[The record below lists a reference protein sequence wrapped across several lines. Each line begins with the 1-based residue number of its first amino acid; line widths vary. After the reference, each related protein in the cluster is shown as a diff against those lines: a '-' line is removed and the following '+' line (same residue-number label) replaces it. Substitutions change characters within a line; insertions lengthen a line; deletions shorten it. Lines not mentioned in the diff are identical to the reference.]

1 MGKKPTF
8 PHPPLST
15 TVIKASRAWAGIPN
29 ISLRRKEKVLVLYPE
44 LDQKDLIDQNN
55 ETLLPVIRKI
65 RQVFEDHFDR
75 TWFSIIID
83 GLPIDF
89 RTIRIIRELVTLQ
102 SVHVGDEWFIYQAV
116 VELSRFILLIRK
128 FLLPVLKERLGVSG
142 LLPHK
147 IVRDRSQYILRRFV
161 AYTFPYNLERLE
173 ALAAELRGQLLC
185 TYPSLEPPT

>member
-1 MGKKPTF
+1 M
-8 PHPPLST
+8 
-15 TVIKASRAWAGIPN
+15 
-29 ISLRRKEKVLVLYPE
+29 LVLYPE
-44 LDQKDLIDQNN
+44 LEQKDLSDQNN

-83 GLPIDF
+83 GLPFDF
-89 RTIRIIRELVTLQ
+89 RTIRIIRELATLQ
-102 SVHVGDEWFIYQAV
+102 SIHVGDEWFIYQAV

-173 ALAAELRGQLLC
+173 ALTVELRGQLLC

>member
-1 MGKKPTF
+1 
-8 PHPPLST
+8 
-15 TVIKASRAWAGIPN
+15 
-29 ISLRRKEKVLVLYPE
+29 LRRKEKVLVLYPE
-44 LDQKDLIDQNN
+44 LEQKDLSDQNN

-83 GLPIDF
+83 GLPFDF
-89 RTIRIIRELVTLQ
+89 RTIRIIRELATLQ
-102 SVHVGDEWFIYQAV
+102 SIHVGDEWFIYKAV

-173 ALAAELRGQLLC
+173 ALTAELRGQLLC